1 MAYIKSISRLAPIEG
16 AHRSHSETECTWR
29 ESTREGRK
37 VLQLDTYG
45 SRQRRDV
52 GTISQSIQLDE
63 QAAAELL
70 DVIGQVFPALARQD
84 AE

>member
-1 MAYIKSISRLAPIEG
+1 MAYIVSLSPLAPIEG
-16 AHRSHSETECTWR
+16 SHRPHSESECTWR

-45 SRQRRDV
+45 SPQRKDV

-63 QAAAELL
+63 LTAAELL
-70 DVIGQVFPALARQD
+70 DVIGQVFPALAR
-84 AE
+84 